1 MQRRLPDLVVSV
13 SVTTRAPRSF
23 ERDGIDYRFVS
34 EDEFDRMAGSGEL
47 LEWAEIFGHRSGTP
61 AGPVRATMAEGGDVL
76 LELDVQGARQVR
88 EVVPEAVLVCSS
100 PLDQDSSAVAR
111 PRNRDG
117 GRARRRLSKAE
128 WELGERELFDQVVV
142 NDDAERA
149 AGEVAAIIGA
159 SPRHPRKDRPT
170 MIEPKIDELLSQV
183 DSKYTLVTLAAKRA
197 REINSYYNQ
206 LGEGRAEFVPPLV
219 ESGSATSRCRSP
231 SRSLGG

>member
-1 MQRRLPDLVVSV
+1 VDWERSSASRCSPNSRRSSGLAHGRLFVLAGPSGVGKGTVVALVQRRLPDLVVSV

-88 EVVPEAVLVCSS
+88 EAVPEAVLVLLEPPSIEE
-100 PLDQDSSAVAR
+100 LER
-111 PRNRDG
+111 RL
-117 GRARRRLSKAE
+117 RARGTETEDVLARRLSKAE
-128 WELGERELFDQVVV
+128 WELGERDLFDQVVV

-159 SPRHPRKDRPT
+159 SPRHPT
-170 MIEPKIDELLSQV
+170 E
-183 DSKYTLVTLAAKRA
+183 
-197 REINSYYNQ
+197 
-206 LGEGRAEFVPPLV
+206 
-219 ESGSATSRCRSP
+219 GSAD
-231 SRSLGG
+231 L